1 MDPYLNVDP
10 GTMSPYQ
17 HGEVFVTE
25 DGAESDLDLGHYERF
40 IDRNVTRASN
50 LTTGQIYNAVIAKER
65 RGDYLG
71 ATVQVIPHVTNEI
84 KERIHRVARE
94 QQAEV
99 VVVEVGGTVG
109 DIESLPYLEAIR
121 QFLNDVGRQNV
132 LYIHLVLLPRVA
144 TGELK
149 TKPMQPSVKELR
161 SIGIQ
166 PDVLIARA
174 DEPIDEELREK
185 IALFCD
191 VKADNVISEPNAW
204 SIYGV
209 PLMLEEAGLGR
220 IVVEELGLGERATEP
235 DLVEWRFLTD
245 RIRNARIP
253 LTIGLVGK
261 YIELPDA
268 YLSVAESVKHAAWAA
283 GCNVKLVW
291 IDSEKLE
298 RDRDVEPLIGLDGIV
313 VPGGFGY
320 RGIEGKVQAVRFGR
334 ERKVPTLGLCMGM
347 QCMVI
352 ELART
357 ALGTEDANS
366 TEFDA
371 FTPHPVIDLLPE
383 QRDIADKGGTMRL
396 GSYPCVLENG
406 SLASR
411 AYAQPIVLE
420 PHPDREG
427 RQRPRGTGQAHLPDH
442 RQRLGRGR
450 LREARRHD
458 RRGTAARVMASQ
470 RHREGAHD
478 AGRPRGWQGARG
490 GRHPRQRDAL
500 LLGESGI
507 ALCGDRRVHREPVR
521 GPARRHQRGRHEGR
535 RRYRRRIP
543 PAGDQ
548 DAGARRVDAQPD
560 ARHAGRAGRRG
571 HRDAAVLGA
580 EADVQSPAD
589 RGGPEA
595 IPRRLS
601 QDAGGEARRGAR
613 EALTLTTR

>member
-1 MDPYLNVDP
+1 VPKFVFVTGGVTSSLGKGITAASLGRILAARGLTVASLKMDPYLNVDP

-94 QQAEV
+94 QQAEL

-121 QFLNDVGRQNV
+121 QFRNDVGRNNV
-132 LYIHLVLLPRVA
+132 MYIHLTLLPRVA

-149 TKPMQPSVKELR
+149 TKPTQHSVKELR

-174 DEPIDEELREK
+174 DEPIDEDLREK

-191 VKADNVISEPNAW
+191 VKIDNVISEPNAW
-204 SIYGV
+204 SIYAV

-220 IVVEELGLGERATEP
+220 IVVEELGLRERAAEP
-235 DLVEWRFLTD
+235 DLVEWRFLVD
-245 RIRNARIP
+245 RIRGARIP
-253 LTIGLVGK
+253 LTIGMVGK

-268 YLSVAESVKHAAWAA
+268 YLSVAESVKHASWAA

-396 GSYPCVLENG
+396 GSYPCVLEAG
-406 SLASR
+406 SLAGR
-411 AYAQPIVLE
+411 AYGQPIVLE
-420 PHPDREG
+420 RHRHRYEFNNSYRELLAAHGMKFSGLSPDGRLVEIVEIPDHPFYLGTQFHPEFKSRPNRPHPLFA
-427 RQRPRGTGQAHLPDH
+427 TF
-442 RQRLGRGR
+442 
-450 LREARRHD
+450 
-458 RRGTAARVMASQ
+458 
-470 RHREGAHD
+470 
-478 AGRPRGWQGARG
+478 
-490 GRHPRQRDAL
+490 
-500 LLGESGI
+500 
-507 ALCGDRRVHREPVR
+507 
-521 GPARRHQRGRHEGR
+521 
-535 RRYRRRIP
+535 
-543 PAGDQ
+543 
-548 DAGARRVDAQPD
+548 VDAALAF
-560 ARHAGRAGRRG
+560 ARANGRAEASAPMLQET
-571 HRDAAVLGA
+571 HR
-580 EADVQSPAD
+580 
-589 RGGPEA
+589 
-595 IPRRLS
+595 
-601 QDAGGEARRGAR
+601 
-613 EALTLTTR
+613 

>member
-1 MDPYLNVDP
+1 MPKFVFVTGGVTSSLGKGITAASLGRILAARGLTVASLKMDPYLNVDP

-94 QQAEV
+94 QQAEL

-121 QFLNDVGRQNV
+121 QFRNDVGRQNV
-132 LYIHLVLLPRVA
+132 LYIHLTLLPRVA

-149 TKPMQPSVKELR
+149 TKPTQHSVKELR

-174 DEPIDEELREK
+174 DEPIDDDLREK

-191 VKADNVISEPNAW
+191 VKIDNVISEPNAW
-204 SIYGV
+204 SIYAV

-220 IVVEELGLGERATEP
+220 IVVEELGLGERAGQV
-235 DLVEWRFLTD
+235 DLTEWRFLVD
-245 RIRNARIP
+245 RIRGARIP

-268 YLSVAESVKHAAWAA
+268 YLSVAESVKHASWAA

-396 GSYPCVLENG
+396 GSYPCVLESG
-406 SLASR
+406 SLAGR
-411 AYAQPIVLE
+411 AYGQPIVLE
-420 PHPDREG
+420 RHRHRYEFNNSYRELLAARGMKFTGLSPDGRLVEIVEIADHPFYLGTQFHPEFKSRPNRPHPLF
-427 RQRPRGTGQAHLPDH
+427 ANFI
-442 RQRLGRGR
+442 
-450 LREARRHD
+450 EA
-458 RRGTAARVMASQ
+458 ALAFARAN
-470 RHREGAHD
+470 
-478 AGRPRGWQGARG
+478 
-490 GRHPRQRDAL
+490 
-500 LLGESGI
+500 
-507 ALCGDRRVHREPVR
+507 
-521 GPARRHQRGRHEGR
+521 
-535 RRYRRRIP
+535 
-543 PAGDQ
+543 
-548 DAGARRVDAQPD
+548 
-560 ARHAGRAGRRG
+560 GRAEAAPMLQET
-571 HRDAAVLGA
+571 HR
-580 EADVQSPAD
+580 
-589 RGGPEA
+589 
-595 IPRRLS
+595 
-601 QDAGGEARRGAR
+601 
-613 EALTLTTR
+613 

>member
-1 MDPYLNVDP
+1 VPKFVFVTGGVTSSLGKGITAASLGRILAARGLAVASLKMDPYLNVDP

-25 DGAESDLDLGHYERF
+25 DGAETDLDLGHYERF

-50 LTTGQIYNAVIAKER
+50 LTTGQIYNSVIAKER

-121 QFLNDVGRQNV
+121 QFRNDVGRQNV
-132 LYIHLVLLPRVA
+132 LYIHLALLPRVA

-149 TKPMQPSVKELR
+149 TKPTQHSVRELR
-161 SIGIQ
+161 AIGIQ

-174 DEPIDEELREK
+174 DQDVDEELREK

-191 VKADNVISEPNAW
+191 VKVDNVISEPNAW

-209 PLMLEEAGLGR
+209 PLMLEEAGLGK
-220 IVVEELGLGERATEP
+220 IVVEELGLGERAAEP
-235 DLVEWRFLTD
+235 DLAEWRALTD

-253 LTIGLVGK
+253 LRIGLVGK
-261 YIELPDA
+261 YIELTDA
-268 YLSVAESVKHAAWAA
+268 YLSVAESVKHASWAA
-283 GCNVKLVW
+283 GCDVKISW
-291 IDSEKLE
+291 IDSERLE
-298 RDRDVEPLIGLDGIV
+298 RDRDFEPLIGLDGVV

-320 RGIEGKVQAVRFGR
+320 RGIEGKLQAVRYGR
-334 ERKVPTLGLCMGM
+334 ERRVPTLGLCMGM

-383 QRDIADKGGTMRL
+383 QRDISEKGGTMRL
-396 GSYPCVLENG
+396 GSYPCVLDAG
-406 SLASR
+406 SVAAR
-411 AYAQPIVLE
+411 AYGQPIVLE
-420 PHPDREG
+420 RHRHRYEFNNAYRELLAQHGMRFSGLSPDGRLVEIVEIDDHPFFLGTQFHPEFKSRPNRPHPLFVAFIAASLEY
-427 RQRPRGTGQAHLPDH
+427 
-442 RQRLGRGR
+442 
-450 LREARRHD
+450 AR
-458 RRGTAARVMASQ
+458 AN
-470 RHREGAHD
+470 
-478 AGRPRGWQGARG
+478 
-490 GRHPRQRDAL
+490 
-500 LLGESGI
+500 
-507 ALCGDRRVHREPVR
+507 
-521 GPARRHQRGRHEGR
+521 
-535 RRYRRRIP
+535 
-543 PAGDQ
+543 
-548 DAGARRVDAQPD
+548 
-560 ARHAGRAGRRG
+560 GRA
-571 HRDAAVLGA
+571 
-580 EADVQSPAD
+580 EASAPMLQESH
-589 RGGPEA
+589 
-595 IPRRLS
+595 
-601 QDAGGEARRGAR
+601 
-613 EALTLTTR
+613 T

>member
-1 MDPYLNVDP
+1 MPKFVFVTGGVTSSLGKGITAASLGRILAARGLSVASLKMDPYLNVDP

-50 LTTGQIYNAVIAKER
+50 LTTGQIYNSVIAKER

-99 VVVEVGGTVG
+99 ILVEVGGTVG

-121 QFLNDVGRQNV
+121 QFRNDVGRQNV
-132 LYIHLVLLPRVA
+132 LYVHLSLLPRVA

-149 TKPMQPSVKELR
+149 TKPTQHSVRELR
-161 SIGIQ
+161 AIGIQ

-174 DEPIDEELREK
+174 DEPIDEDLREK

-191 VKADNVISEPNAW
+191 VKIDNVISEPNAW
-204 SIYGV
+204 SIYAV

-220 IVVEELGLGERATEP
+220 IVVDELGLTERATQP
-235 DLVEWRFLTD
+235 DLVEWRAIVD
-245 RIRNARIP
+245 RIKNARIP
-253 LTIGLVGK
+253 LNIGLVGK
-261 YIELPDA
+261 YIELTDA
-268 YLSVAESVKHAAWAA
+268 YLSVAESVKHASWAA
-283 GCNVKLVW
+283 GCNVKIHW
-291 IDSEKLE
+291 IDSERLE

-334 ERKVPTLGLCMGM
+334 DRKVPTLGLCMGM

-396 GSYPCVLENG
+396 GSYPCVLEEG
-406 SLASR
+406 SVAAA

-420 PHPDREG
+420 RHRHRYEFNNSYRELLSQHGMRFSGLSPDGRLVEIVEIDDHPFYLGTQYHPEFKSRPNRPHPLF
-427 RQRPRGTGQAHLPDH
+427 AAFV
-442 RQRLGRGR
+442 
-450 LREARRHD
+450 EASLKY
-458 RRGTAARVMASQ
+458 ARAN
-470 RHREGAHD
+470 
-478 AGRPRGWQGARG
+478 
-490 GRHPRQRDAL
+490 
-500 LLGESGI
+500 
-507 ALCGDRRVHREPVR
+507 
-521 GPARRHQRGRHEGR
+521 
-535 RRYRRRIP
+535 
-543 PAGDQ
+543 
-548 DAGARRVDAQPD
+548 
-560 ARHAGRAGRRG
+560 GRAQVP
-571 HRDAAVLGA
+571 AAMLQG
-580 EADVQSPAD
+580 
-589 RGGPEA
+589 
-595 IPRRLS
+595 
-601 QDAGGEARRGAR
+601 
-613 EALTLTTR
+613 TTT

>member
-1 MDPYLNVDP
+1 MPKFVFVTGGVTSSLGKGITAASLGRILAARGLAVASLKMDPYLNVDP

-25 DGAESDLDLGHYERF
+25 DGAETDLDLGHYERF

-84 KERIHRVARE
+84 KERIHRVGRE

-121 QFLNDVGRQNV
+121 QFRNDVGRQNV
-132 LYIHLVLLPRVA
+132 LYVHLSLLPRVA

-149 TKPMQPSVKELR
+149 TKPTQHSVRELR
-161 SIGIQ
+161 AIGIQ

-174 DEPIDEELREK
+174 DEPIDDELREK

-191 VKADNVISEPNAW
+191 VKLENVISEPNAW
-204 SIYGV
+204 SIYAV

-220 IVVEELGLGERATEP
+220 IVTQELGLVERATEP
-235 DLVEWRFLTD
+235 DLVEWRALTE

-253 LTIGLVGK
+253 LNIGLVGK
-261 YIELPDA
+261 YIELTDA

-283 GCNVKLVW
+283 GCDVKLSW
-291 IDSEKLE
+291 IDSERLE
-298 RDRDVEPLIGLDGIV
+298 RDRDVEPLVGLDGLV

-320 RGIEGKVQAVRFGR
+320 RGIEGKLQAVRFGR
-334 ERKVPTLGLCMGM
+334 ERRIPTLGLCMGM

-357 ALGTEDANS
+357 ALGTDDANS

-383 QRDIADKGGTMRL
+383 QRDVADKGGTMRL
-396 GSYPCVLENG
+396 GSYPCVLEPG
-406 SLASR
+406 SLAAR

-420 PHPDREG
+420 RHRHRYEFNNAYRELLAQHGMRFSGLSPDGRLVEIVELEGHPFFLGTQYHPEFKSRPNRPHPLF
-427 RQRPRGTGQAHLPDH
+427 ASFI
-442 RQRLGRGR
+442 
-450 LREARRHD
+450 EASV
-458 RRGTAARVMASQ
+458 ANARAN
-470 RHREGAHD
+470 
-478 AGRPRGWQGARG
+478 
-490 GRHPRQRDAL
+490 
-500 LLGESGI
+500 
-507 ALCGDRRVHREPVR
+507 
-521 GPARRHQRGRHEGR
+521 
-535 RRYRRRIP
+535 
-543 PAGDQ
+543 
-548 DAGARRVDAQPD
+548 
-560 ARHAGRAGRRG
+560 GRAQV
-571 HRDAAVLGA
+571 AAPQLQ
-580 EADVQSPAD
+580 E
-589 RGGPEA
+589 
-595 IPRRLS
+595 
-601 QDAGGEARRGAR
+601 
-613 EALTLTTR
+613 TTT

>member
-1 MDPYLNVDP
+1 LSVPKFVFVTGGVTSSLGKGITAASLGRILAARGLSVASLKMDPYLNVDP

-121 QFLNDVGRQNV
+121 QFRNDVGRQNV
-132 LYIHLVLLPRVA
+132 MYIHLTLLPRVA

-149 TKPMQPSVKELR
+149 TKPTQHSVKELR

-191 VKADNVISEPNAW
+191 VKVDNVISEPNAW

-220 IVVEELGLGERATEP
+220 IVVEELGLRDRASEP
-235 DLVEWRFLTD
+235 DLAEWRFLTD
-245 RIRNARIP
+245 RIRGARIP

-283 GCNVKLVW
+283 GCNVKLAWV
-291 IDSEKLE
+291 DSEKLE

-396 GSYPCVLENG
+396 GSYPCVLEPG
-406 SLASR
+406 SLAAR
-411 AYAQPIVLE
+411 AYGQPIVLE
-420 PHPDREG
+420 RHRHRYEFNNSYRELLAAHGMKFTGLSPDGRLVEIVEIPEHPFYLGTQFHPEFKSRPNRPHPLFASFID
-427 RQRPRGTGQAHLPDH
+427 AALAF
-442 RQRLGRGR
+442 
-450 LREARRHD
+450 AR
-458 RRGTAARVMASQ
+458 AN
-470 RHREGAHD
+470 
-478 AGRPRGWQGARG
+478 
-490 GRHPRQRDAL
+490 
-500 LLGESGI
+500 
-507 ALCGDRRVHREPVR
+507 
-521 GPARRHQRGRHEGR
+521 
-535 RRYRRRIP
+535 
-543 PAGDQ
+543 
-548 DAGARRVDAQPD
+548 
-560 ARHAGRAGRRG
+560 GRAEAAAPMLQET
-571 HRDAAVLGA
+571 HR
-580 EADVQSPAD
+580 
-589 RGGPEA
+589 
-595 IPRRLS
+595 
-601 QDAGGEARRGAR
+601 
-613 EALTLTTR
+613 

>member
-1 MDPYLNVDP
+1 MPKFVFVTGGVTSSLGKGITAASLGRILSARGLSVASLKMDPYLNVDP

-121 QFLNDVGRQNV
+121 QFRNDVGRQNV
-132 LYIHLVLLPRVA
+132 LYIHLTLLPRVA

-149 TKPMQPSVKELR
+149 TKPTQHSVKELR

-191 VKADNVISEPNAW
+191 VKPDNVISEPNAW

-383 QRDIADKGGTMRL
+383 QRDVADKGGTMRL
-396 GSYPCVLENG
+396 GSYPCVLEAG
-406 SLASR
+406 SLAAR
-411 AYAQPIVLE
+411 AYGQPIVLE
-420 PHPDREG
+420 RHRHRYEFNNSYRELLAAHGMTFTGLSPDGRLVEIVEIADHPFYLGTQFHPEFKSRPNRPHPLFASFIDS
-427 RQRPRGTGQAHLPDH
+427 ALAF
-442 RQRLGRGR
+442 
-450 LREARRHD
+450 AR
-458 RRGTAARVMASQ
+458 AN
-470 RHREGAHD
+470 
-478 AGRPRGWQGARG
+478 
-490 GRHPRQRDAL
+490 
-500 LLGESGI
+500 
-507 ALCGDRRVHREPVR
+507 
-521 GPARRHQRGRHEGR
+521 
-535 RRYRRRIP
+535 
-543 PAGDQ
+543 
-548 DAGARRVDAQPD
+548 
-560 ARHAGRAGRRG
+560 GRAEASAPMLQET
-571 HRDAAVLGA
+571 HR
-580 EADVQSPAD
+580 
-589 RGGPEA
+589 
-595 IPRRLS
+595 
-601 QDAGGEARRGAR
+601 
-613 EALTLTTR
+613 

>member
-1 MDPYLNVDP
+1 VPKFVFVTGGVTSSLGKGITAASLGRILAARGLAVASLKMDPYLNVDP

-25 DGAESDLDLGHYERF
+25 DGAETDLDLGHYERF

-121 QFLNDVGRQNV
+121 QFRNDVGRQNV
-132 LYIHLVLLPRVA
+132 LYLHLSLLPRVA

-149 TKPMQPSVKELR
+149 TKPTQHSVRELR
-161 SIGIQ
+161 AIGIQ

-174 DEPIDEELREK
+174 DEPIDEDLREK

-191 VKADNVISEPNAW
+191 VKIDNVISEPDAW
-204 SIYGV
+204 SIYAV
-209 PLMLEEAGLGR
+209 PLMLEEAGLGK
-220 IVVEELGLGERATEP
+220 IVVEELGLAERSTQP
-235 DLVEWRFLTD
+235 DLVEWRAITE
-245 RIRNARIP
+245 RIRGARIP
-253 LTIGLVGK
+253 LNIGLVGK
-261 YIELPDA
+261 YIELTDA
-268 YLSVAESVKHAAWAA
+268 YLSVAESIKHASWAA
-283 GCNVKLVW
+283 GCNVKIQW
-291 IDSEKLE
+291 IDSERLE

-320 RGIEGKVQAVRFGR
+320 RGIEGKLQATRFGR

-396 GSYPCVLENG
+396 GSYPCVLEPG
-406 SLASR
+406 SLAER

-420 PHPDREG
+420 RHRHRYEFNNSYRELLAQHGMRFSGLSPDGRLVEIVEQRDHPFFLGTQYHPEFKSRPNRPHPLFVSF
-427 RQRPRGTGQAHLPDH
+427 TLASLAF
-442 RQRLGRGR
+442 
-450 LREARRHD
+450 AR
-458 RRGTAARVMASQ
+458 AN
-470 RHREGAHD
+470 
-478 AGRPRGWQGARG
+478 
-490 GRHPRQRDAL
+490 
-500 LLGESGI
+500 
-507 ALCGDRRVHREPVR
+507 
-521 GPARRHQRGRHEGR
+521 
-535 RRYRRRIP
+535 
-543 PAGDQ
+543 
-548 DAGARRVDAQPD
+548 
-560 ARHAGRAGRRG
+560 GRAQ
-571 HRDAAVLGA
+571 V
-580 EADVQSPAD
+580 PAMMLQ
-589 RGGPEA
+589 E
-595 IPRRLS
+595 
-601 QDAGGEARRGAR
+601 
-613 EALTLTTR
+613 TTT

>member
-1 MDPYLNVDP
+1 MRVPKFVFVTGGVTSSLGKGITAASLGRILAARGLTVASLKMDPYLNVDP
-10 GTMSPYQ
+10 GTMSPDQ

-94 QQAEV
+94 QQAEL

-121 QFLNDVGRQNV
+121 QFRNDVGRNNV
-132 LYIHLVLLPRVA
+132 MYIHLTLLPRVA

-149 TKPMQPSVKELR
+149 TKPTQHSVKELR

-174 DEPIDEELREK
+174 DEPIDEDLREK

-191 VKADNVISEPNAW
+191 VKTDNVISEPNAW
-204 SIYGV
+204 SIYAV

-220 IVVEELGLGERATEP
+220 IVVEELGLGERAAEP
-235 DLVEWRFLTD
+235 DLVEWRFLVD

-253 LTIGLVGK
+253 LTIGMVGK

-268 YLSVAESVKHAAWAA
+268 YLSVAESVKHASWAA

-396 GSYPCVLENG
+396 GSYPCVLEAG
-406 SLASR
+406 SLAGR
-411 AYAQPIVLE
+411 AYGQPIVLE
-420 PHPDREG
+420 RHRHRYEFNNSYRELLAAHGMKFSGLSPDGRLVEIVEIPGHPFYLGTQFHPEFKSRPNRPHPLF
-427 RQRPRGTGQAHLPDH
+427 ANF
-442 RQRLGRGR
+442 
-450 LREARRHD
+450 
-458 RRGTAARVMASQ
+458 
-470 RHREGAHD
+470 
-478 AGRPRGWQGARG
+478 
-490 GRHPRQRDAL
+490 
-500 LLGESGI
+500 
-507 ALCGDRRVHREPVR
+507 
-521 GPARRHQRGRHEGR
+521 
-535 RRYRRRIP
+535 
-543 PAGDQ
+543 
-548 DAGARRVDAQPD
+548 VDAALAF
-560 ARHAGRAGRRG
+560 ARANGRAEASAPMLQET
-571 HRDAAVLGA
+571 HR
-580 EADVQSPAD
+580 
-589 RGGPEA
+589 
-595 IPRRLS
+595 
-601 QDAGGEARRGAR
+601 
-613 EALTLTTR
+613 

>member
-1 MDPYLNVDP
+1 LRVPKFVFVTGGVTSSLGKGITAASLGRILAARGLTVASLKMDPYLNVDP

-50 LTTGQIYNAVIAKER
+50 LTTGQIYNSVIAKER

-94 QQAEV
+94 QQAEL

-121 QFLNDVGRQNV
+121 QFRNDVGRNNV
-132 LYIHLVLLPRVA
+132 MYIHLTLLPRVA

-149 TKPMQPSVKELR
+149 TKPTQHSVKELR

-174 DEPIDEELREK
+174 DEPIDEDLREK

-191 VKADNVISEPNAW
+191 VKTDNVISEPNAW
-204 SIYGV
+204 SIYAV

-220 IVVEELGLGERATEP
+220 IVVEELGLGERAAEP
-235 DLVEWRFLTD
+235 DLVEWRFLVD
-245 RIRNARIP
+245 RIRGARIP
-253 LTIGLVGK
+253 LTIGMVGK

-268 YLSVAESVKHAAWAA
+268 YLSVAESVKHASWAA

-396 GSYPCVLENG
+396 GSYPCVLEAG
-406 SLASR
+406 SLAGR
-411 AYAQPIVLE
+411 AYGQPIVLE
-420 PHPDREG
+420 RHRHRYEFNNSYRELLAAHGMKFSGLSPDGRLVEIVEIPDHPFYLGTQFHPEFKSRPNRPHPLFTNFID
-427 RQRPRGTGQAHLPDH
+427 AALAF
-442 RQRLGRGR
+442 
-450 LREARRHD
+450 AR
-458 RRGTAARVMASQ
+458 AN
-470 RHREGAHD
+470 
-478 AGRPRGWQGARG
+478 
-490 GRHPRQRDAL
+490 
-500 LLGESGI
+500 
-507 ALCGDRRVHREPVR
+507 
-521 GPARRHQRGRHEGR
+521 
-535 RRYRRRIP
+535 
-543 PAGDQ
+543 
-548 DAGARRVDAQPD
+548 
-560 ARHAGRAGRRG
+560 GRAEQSAPMLQET
-571 HRDAAVLGA
+571 HR
-580 EADVQSPAD
+580 
-589 RGGPEA
+589 
-595 IPRRLS
+595 
-601 QDAGGEARRGAR
+601 
-613 EALTLTTR
+613 

>member
-1 MDPYLNVDP
+1 MPKFVFVTGGVTSSLGKGITAASLGRILAARGLAVASLKMDPYLNVDP

-25 DGAESDLDLGHYERF
+25 DGAETDLDLGHYERF

-50 LTTGQIYNAVIAKER
+50 LTTGQIYNSVIAKER
-65 RGDYLG
+65 RGDYHG

-121 QFLNDVGRQNV
+121 QFRNDVGRPNV
-132 LYIHLVLLPRVA
+132 LYVHLSLLPRVA

-149 TKPMQPSVKELR
+149 TKPTQHSVREIR
-161 SIGIQ
+161 AIGIQ

-174 DEPIDEELREK
+174 DEPVDAELREK

-191 VKADNVISEPNAW
+191 VKLDNVISEPNAW
-204 SIYGV
+204 SIYAV

-220 IVVEELGLGERATEP
+220 IVVEELGLGDRATEP
-235 DLVEWRFLTD
+235 DLVEWRALTE
-245 RIRNARIP
+245 RIKNARIP
-253 LTIGLVGK
+253 LNIGLVGK
-261 YIELPDA
+261 YIELTDA

-283 GCNVKLVW
+283 GCNVKIHW
-291 IDSEKLE
+291 IDSERLE

-320 RGIEGKVQAVRFGR
+320 RGIEGKLQAVRFGR
-334 ERKVPTLGLCMGM
+334 ERRIPTLGLCMGM

-396 GSYPCVLENG
+396 GSYPCVLDDG

-411 AYAQPIVLE
+411 AYGQPIVLE
-420 PHPDREG
+420 RHRHRYEFNNSYRELLSQRGMRFSGLSPDGRLVEIVEMDDHPFFLGTQFHPEFKSRPNRPHPLFASFTEASLAYAREN
-427 RQRPRGTGQAHLPDH
+427 
-442 RQRLGRGR
+442 
-450 LREARRHD
+450 
-458 RRGTAARVMASQ
+458 
-470 RHREGAHD
+470 
-478 AGRPRGWQGARG
+478 
-490 GRHPRQRDAL
+490 
-500 LLGESGI
+500 
-507 ALCGDRRVHREPVR
+507 
-521 GPARRHQRGRHEGR
+521 
-535 RRYRRRIP
+535 
-543 PAGDQ
+543 
-548 DAGARRVDAQPD
+548 
-560 ARHAGRAGRRG
+560 GRAQ
-571 HRDAAVLGA
+571 V
-580 EADVQSPAD
+580 PA
-589 RGGPEA
+589 PLLQE
-595 IPRRLS
+595 S
-601 QDAGGEARRGAR
+601 N
-613 EALTLTTR
+613 T

>member
-1 MDPYLNVDP
+1 VLPKFVFVTGGVTSSLGKGITAASLGRILAARGLSVASLKMDPYLNVDP

-50 LTTGQIYNAVIAKER
+50 LTTGQIYNSVIAKER

-121 QFLNDVGRQNV
+121 QFRNDVGRQNV
-132 LYIHLVLLPRVA
+132 LYIHLSLLPRVA

-149 TKPMQPSVKELR
+149 TKPTQHSVRELR
-161 SIGIQ
+161 AIGIQ

-174 DEPIDEELREK
+174 DQPIDEDLREK

-191 VKADNVISEPNAW
+191 VKADNVISEPDAW
-204 SIYGV
+204 SIYAV

-220 IVVEELGLGERATEP
+220 IVVEELGLGERATHP
-235 DLVEWRFLTD
+235 DLTEWQAIVD
-245 RIRNARIP
+245 RIRGARIP
-253 LTIGLVGK
+253 LNIGLVGK
-261 YIELPDA
+261 YIELTDA
-268 YLSVAESVKHAAWAA
+268 YISVAESIKHAAWAA
-283 GCNVKLVW
+283 GCDVKISW
-291 IDSEKLE
+291 IDSERLE

-313 VPGGFGY
+313 IPGGFGY
-320 RGIEGKVQAVRFGR
+320 RGIEGKVQATRFGR
-334 ERKVPTLGLCMGM
+334 ERKVPTLGLCMGL

-383 QRDIADKGGTMRL
+383 QRDLADKGGTMRL
-396 GSYPCVLENG
+396 GSYPCVLEPG
-406 SLASR
+406 SLAAR
-411 AYAQPIVLE
+411 AYGQPIVLE
-420 PHPDREG
+420 RHRHRYEFNNAYRELLAQHGMRFSGLSPDSRLVEIVEMPDHPFFLGTQFHPEFKSRPNRPHPLF
-427 RQRPRGTGQAHLPDH
+427 ASFI
-442 RQRLGRGR
+442 
-450 LREARRHD
+450 EASL
-458 RRGTAARVMASQ
+458 ANARAN
-470 RHREGAHD
+470 
-478 AGRPRGWQGARG
+478 
-490 GRHPRQRDAL
+490 
-500 LLGESGI
+500 
-507 ALCGDRRVHREPVR
+507 
-521 GPARRHQRGRHEGR
+521 
-535 RRYRRRIP
+535 
-543 PAGDQ
+543 
-548 DAGARRVDAQPD
+548 
-560 ARHAGRAGRRG
+560 GRALV
-571 HRDAAVLGA
+571 AA
-580 EADVQSPAD
+580 
-589 RGGPEA
+589 
-595 IPRRLS
+595 PRL
-601 QDAGGEARRGAR
+601 QE
-613 EALTLTTR
+613 TTT